1 VRERRGGALSHAK
14 RRIEEEMENEWME
27 YARRKAEEILRL
39 MDEGYTRSDVVHLL
53 RVLATDIETDEIHK

>member
-1 VRERRGGALSHAK
+1 LSHAK

>member
-1 VRERRGGALSHAK
+1 MSHAK

>member
-1 VRERRGGALSHAK
+1 
-14 RRIEEEMENEWME
+14 MENEWME